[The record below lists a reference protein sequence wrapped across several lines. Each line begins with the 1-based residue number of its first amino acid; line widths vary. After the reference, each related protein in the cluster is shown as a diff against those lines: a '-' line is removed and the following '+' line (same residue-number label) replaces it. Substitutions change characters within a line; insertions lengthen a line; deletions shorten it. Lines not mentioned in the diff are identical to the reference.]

1 MIFVTVGCQLPF
13 PRLMEYVE
21 RYYEYKN
28 EMVIAQVGNDKK
40 KYKNIKIINYMSDDE
55 YNDVVC
61 RSKLIIG
68 HCGTGTIYTA
78 IKHRK
83 KLIVIP
89 REKKFGEHRSDHQ
102 IDTAEIF
109 KSISSIKVVTNYKN
123 FEDSINF
130 NVQIF
135 DEVSNKDVARS
146 IASDIEKVL
155 SN

>member
-21 RYYEYKN
+21 RYYKYKN
-28 EMVIAQVGNDKK
+28 EMVVAQVGNDKK
-40 KYKNIKIINYMSDDE
+40 KYKNIEIYNYMTDE
-55 YNDVVC
+55 EYVDAVNK
-61 RSKLIIG
+61 SKLIIG

-78 IKHRK
+78 IKNKK

-102 IDTAEIF
+102 VDTAEIF
-109 KSISSIKVVTNYKN
+109 KGIRTIRIVRNYKT
-123 FEDSINF
+123 FEKSIDF
-130 NVQIF
+130 NVQLF
-135 DEVSNKDVARS
+135 DDFSNEKVARS